1 MPAPPPPV
9 AGPPRSLTT
18 ACRGS
23 CTTLQA
29 MLFLAPVFSP
39 FIIGVF
45 SILCTSLAHVC
56 PKTDSDLPFPISNTL
71 CILSH
76 ILERGLCAADH
87 HVVKRIGIRRHG
99 RRRSKCYQHGC
110 VSFALPIRNNR
121 CRSCT
126 CRTARCAMGMYRGV
140 G

>member
-1 MPAPPPPV
+1 MPAPSPSPV

-18 ACRGS
+18 ARRGS

-76 ILERGLCAADH
+76 ILE
-87 HVVKRIGIRRHG
+87 
-99 RRRSKCYQHGC
+99 
-110 VSFALPIRNNR
+110 
-121 CRSCT
+121 
-126 CRTARCAMGMYRGV
+126 
-140 G
+140 